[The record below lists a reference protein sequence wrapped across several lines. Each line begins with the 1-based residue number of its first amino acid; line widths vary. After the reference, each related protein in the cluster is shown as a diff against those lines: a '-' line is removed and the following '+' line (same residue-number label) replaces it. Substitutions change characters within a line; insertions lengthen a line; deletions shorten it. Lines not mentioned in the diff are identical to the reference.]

1 MGTSASN
8 QGPKNIN
15 SLLPPWAPELE
26 DDGCDVPDDVFS
38 PPLEEPAAPED
49 TPGAPP
55 PASDQP
61 PEDAPAPPGPPSS
74 PPSLSWSSPKTLLGK
89 LASSGRTGSAATR
102 EIRTIGRKFVRA
114 HGRAGAAANA
124 SRSGRRTA
132 INIGGVLGE
141 IARRGVAETFR
152 RLGLETY
159 LGQSPR
165 VLLAALAEAITPTG
179 ALAEAAI
186 ARAAAVDALV
196 DLFKRYDVEGRGAEA
211 LNALDSP
218 GIAATMQH
226 FVAAYI
232 NGRLVNALSIKI
244 EEEALSAQHA
254 VRLERDIK
262 EFVMQTVRLDFGE
275 QDLRRLDWNSPEAA
289 ALVDRIVYDGFRL
302 LEVAR

>member
-26 DDGCDVPDDVFS
+26 DDGTDIPDDVLS
-38 PPLEEPAAPED
+38 PPPEEPVAPAEPAGEPPAAPD
-49 TPGAPP
+49 QPP
-55 PASDQP
+55 PAEP
-61 PEDAPAPPGPPSS
+61 PPA
-74 PPSLSWSSPKTLLGK
+74 PPSLSWRSPKTLLGK
-89 LASSGRTGSAATR
+89 LASSGRTGSAAKR
-102 EIRTIGRKFVRA
+102 DIRTIGRTFVRA
-114 HGRAGAAANA
+114 HGRARAATNA

-132 INIGGVLGE
+132 VNIGGVLGD

-159 LGQSPR
+159 LGQGPR
-165 VLLAALAEAITPTG
+165 VLLAALAEAITPKG

-211 LNALDSP
+211 LNALDSA
-218 GIAATMQH
+218 GIAVTMQH

-275 QDLRRLDWNSPEAA
+275 QDLKRLDWNSPEAV

>member
-26 DDGCDVPDDVFS
+26 DDGADIPEEVLDPRPEEPPPPVEPAPEQPAVPDQ
-38 PPLEEPAAPED
+38 PPGDAPVAE
-49 TPGAPP
+49 PP
-55 PASDQP
+55 PA
-61 PEDAPAPPGPPSS
+61 
-74 PPSLSWSSPKTLLGK
+74 PPSLEWRSPKTLLGR
-89 LASSGRTGSAATR
+89 LAGSGRTGAEATR
-102 EIRTIGRKFVRA
+102 DIRTIGRTFVRA
-114 HGRAGAAANA
+114 HGRARAATNA
-124 SRSGRRTA
+124 SRSGTRTA
-132 INIGGVLGE
+132 RRIGAVLGA
-141 IARRGVAETFR
+141 ISQRGVVEAFR

-165 VLLAALAEAITPTG
+165 VLLTALAEAIIPNG

-186 ARAAAVDALV
+186 ARAAAVEALV
-196 DLFKRYDVEGRGAEA
+196 ELFKRYDVEGRGAEA
-211 LNALDSP
+211 LDALDSE

-262 EFVMQTVRLDFGE
+262 EFVVQTVRLDFGE
-275 QDLRRLDWNSPEAA
+275 QDLARLDWNTPEAVR
-289 ALVDRIVYDGFRL
+289 LIDRIVFDGFRL
-302 LEVAR
+302 LEEAR

>member
-8 QGPKNIN
+8 QGPKHIN

-26 DDGCDVPDDVFS
+26 DDGADIPDGILEPPADDAAPPPGEPS
-38 PPLEEPAAPED
+38 PVQPAPDQPPAAPAV
-49 TPGAPP
+49 PV
-55 PASDQP
+55 QP
-61 PEDAPAPPGPPSS
+61 SV
-74 PPSLSWSSPKTLLGK
+74 SWQSPKTILGK
-89 LASSGRTGSAATR
+89 LARSGRTGRAATSD
-102 EIRTIGRKFVRA
+102 IRTVGRRFMRA
-114 HGRAGAAANA
+114 HGRARGATNA

-132 INIGGVLGE
+132 RNIGAVLGS
-141 IARRGVAETFR
+141 IARQGVVEAFR

-165 VLLAALAEAITPTG
+165 VLLAALADAIVPAG

-186 ARAAAVDALV
+186 ARTAAVEALV
-196 DLFKRYDVEGRGAEA
+196 EMFKRYGVEAGGAAA
-211 LNALDSP
+211 LNALDSA

-244 EEEALSAQHA
+244 EQEALSPQHA
-254 VRLERDIK
+254 VRLERDIR

-275 QDLRRLDWNSPEAA
+275 QDLARLDWTSPEATR
-289 ALVDRIVYDGFRL
+289 LVDRIVYDGFRL

>member
-8 QGPKNIN
+8 PGPKNIN

-26 DDGCDVPDDVFS
+26 DDGADIPEEVLDLLPEQPPASAEPPPEQPAPPD
-38 PPLEEPAAPED
+38 
-49 TPGAPP
+49 PP
-55 PASDQP
+55 PAAEP
-61 PEDAPAPPGPPSS
+61 PVA
-74 PPSLSWSSPKTLLGK
+74 PPSLEWRSPKTLLGK
-89 LASSGRTGSAATR
+89 LARSGRSGTEATR
-102 EIRTIGRKFVRA
+102 DIRRIGRRFVRA
-114 HGRAGAAANA
+114 HGRARAATNA
-124 SRSGRRTA
+124 SRSGTRTA
-132 INIGGVLGE
+132 RSIGAVLGN
-141 IARRGVAETFR
+141 IAQRGVVETFR

-165 VLLAALAEAITPTG
+165 VLLTALAEAIIPNG
-179 ALAEAAI
+179 ALTEAAI
-186 ARAAAVDALV
+186 ARAAAVEALV
-196 DLFKRYDVEGRGAEA
+196 ELFRRYDVEGRGAEA
-211 LNALDSP
+211 LNSLDSV

-262 EFVMQTVRLDFGE
+262 EYVMQTVRLDFGE
-275 QDLRRLDWNSPEAA
+275 QDLARLDWNTPEAA
-289 ALVDRIVYDGFRL
+289 RLVDRIVFDGFRL

>member
-8 QGPKNIN
+8 EGPKHIN
-15 SLLPPWAPELE
+15 SLLPPWAPDVE
-26 DDGCDVPDDVFS
+26 DDGADVLDDVLEPPAQDVVS
-38 PPLEEPAAPED
+38 PPGEPPPVPPAA
-49 TPGAPP
+49 
-55 PASDQP
+55 DQP
-61 PEDAPAPPGPPSS
+61 PVPPVVPVQ
-74 PPSLSWSSPKTLLGK
+74 PSLSWQSPKTLLGQ
-89 LASSGRTGSAATR
+89 LARSGRTGRSAR
-102 EIRTIGRKFVRA
+102 GDIRTIGRRFMRA
-114 HGRAGAAANA
+114 HGRARAATNA

-132 INIGGVLGE
+132 RNIGAVLGS
-141 IARRGVAETFR
+141 IARQGVAETLR

-165 VLLAALAEAITPTG
+165 VLLAALADAIVPAG

-186 ARAAAVDALV
+186 ARAAAVEALV
-196 DLFKRYDVEGRGAEA
+196 EMFKRYDVEARGAEA
-211 LNALDSP
+211 LNALDSA

-244 EEEALSAQHA
+244 EQEALSAQHA

-275 QDLRRLDWNSPEAA
+275 QDLARLDWTSPEAT
-289 ALVDRIVYDGFRL
+289 ALVDRIVHDGFRL